1 MPSLMPGMPGA
12 KEAYGVSIVRDD
24 LTVAIPPRALQRYE
38 IVDGDLVVLA
48 TTHRG
53 EGGFS
58 VVNRWK
64 AEATV
69 LGRLT
74 DRVSEVNAVQWIDD
88 KAYALATV
96 AGGRVTLTP
105 EMAEAFHVKAG
116 DRLLVV
122 KGARVAMACIP
133 VEVWEQKLAK
143 RGFHEA
149 IENMEKLEQF

>member
-1 MPSLMPGMPGA
+1 MPSLMPGIPGA

-24 LTVAIPPRALQRYE
+24 STVAIPPRALQRYE
-38 IVDGDLVVLA
+38 IADGDLVVLA

-58 VVNRWK
+58 LLNRKK
-64 AEATV
+64 AGASV
-69 LGRLT
+69 LGSFIGRIE
-74 DRVSEVNAVQWIDD
+74 DRGTVQWLDD
-88 KAYALATV
+88 RAYALSTV